1 MQGQQ
6 FGASLDD
13 YLKLHSAPKPATTF
27 AQKEPRQ
34 YDFSAV
40 DRLDDQ
46 EEQPSENDI
55 PNTNQSLSD
64 ASFNYSKMD
73 KGPPRKELQAFCT
86 AAPAQ

>member
-1 MQGQQ
+1 MQGQ

-46 EEQPSENDI
+46 EPSENDI
-55 PNTNQSLSD
+55 PNTNQSRFNDESE
-64 ASFNYSKMD
+64 ASFD
-73 KGPPRKELQAFCT
+73 
-86 AAPAQ
+86 